1 MNWQKPVWVV
11 HQARNDCARVRLQKG
26 QRNSGRTLVVQTLC
40 AWTDLALGD
49 EEMHLVVRKQR
60 LFADIKAREDKV
72 GGARSPVG
80 LCGKLDVGART
91 QTGKTAFLDPVRR

>member
-1 MNWQKPVWVV
+1 
-11 HQARNDCARVRLQKG
+11 
-26 QRNSGRTLVVQTLC
+26 
-40 AWTDLALGD
+40 
-49 EEMHLVVRKQR
+49 MHLVVRKQR

-91 QTGKTAFLDPVRR
+91 QTGKTAFLDPVRRHSTRVQNVSGGCDRSSTDLGHR